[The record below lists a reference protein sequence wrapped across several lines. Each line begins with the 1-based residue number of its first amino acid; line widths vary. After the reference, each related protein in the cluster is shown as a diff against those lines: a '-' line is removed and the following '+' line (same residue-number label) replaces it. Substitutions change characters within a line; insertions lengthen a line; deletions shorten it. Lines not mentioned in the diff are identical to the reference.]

1 MKYVYPAIF
10 TPDDDGF
17 SIYFPD
23 IGMGATQGDDIVDGL
38 EMAHDF
44 LVGAMIMLED
54 TDEDIPLP
62 SNLSSLALSD
72 GQFASFV
79 SVDTT
84 EHRRK
89 TESKAIKKTLTLPS
103 WLNARAE
110 DAGVNF
116 SQLLQK
122 ALKEELQIA
131 D

>member
-10 TPDDDGF
+10 TPDGDGF
-17 SIYFPD
+17 SIAFPD

-54 TDEDIPLP
+54 TGEDTPLP
-62 SNLSSLALSD
+62 SNLHSMTLNE

-79 SVDTT
+79 SVDTA

-89 TESKAIKKTLTLPS
+89 TESRAIKKTLTLPS

-116 SQLLQK
+116 SQVLQR
-122 ALKEELQIA
+122 ALKEELQIV